1 MNSGKLWAKNHAKAV
16 LNHHDLSM
24 PPVPIEKIAED
35 YGVMIQYAPF
45 DDALSGMAF
54 IKDGKSII
62 GVNSLHHPNRQRFTV
77 AHELGHHVMHQ
88 NLLRSGIHVDKT
100 VLKRDKVSAEGIDL
114 TEIEANAFAS
124 EILMP
129 SHWID
134 SLIAGGLDVSDE
146 VRMTFIAKKFKVST
160 AALNFRL
167 LASA

>member
-1 MNSGKLWAKNHAKAV
+1 MDSGKLWAQNHAKAV
-16 LNHHDLSM
+16 LDPHDLTM
-24 PPVPIEKIAED
+24 PPVPIEKIAQD
-35 YGVMIQYAPF
+35 YGVTIQYAPF

-62 GVNSLHHPNRQRFTV
+62 GVNSLHHPNRQRFTI

-88 NLLRSGIHVDKT
+88 RILRNGIHVDKT

-114 TEIEANAFAS
+114 TEIEANAFAA

-134 SLIAGGLDVSDE
+134 SLILGGLDVSDE
-146 VRMTFIAKKFKVST
+146 VIMTFLAKKFKVST
-160 AALNFRL
+160 AALNFRM